1 MASDQCS
8 HCGNDIPLAA
18 ERCPHCALPG
28 IFPNVRAAEQAE
40 EWEALNNR
48 YKDALQQ
55 VVSRGCQQ
63 VAKDFEAAISDSQAV
78 IARSLLEAYRIV
90 SSDKQLYATYYQL
103 VEAGVRLP
111 SGGKWDILREMADG
125 ALFPGYKQNVRFA
138 ALSLDG
144 YGLSNYGECFLV
156 LHNHMIGHRASVF
169 EENSVIFMEK
179 HKILMSQAHNLPHGY
194 RATWEERAKL
204 CFAKLVDK
212 LHPNT
217 REDAFARIFLKEG
230 KKSEEDSFVEVHIW
244 GPMTIH
250 TLEQVIINQPKRRA
264 DRVILK
270 ALGEKLSKVGVTINA
285 RKEVA

>member
-28 IFPNVRAAEQAE
+28 IFSNVRAAEQTE
-40 EWEALNNR
+40 ERQALNNR
-48 YKDALQQ
+48 YEDALQRAD
-55 VVSRGCQQ
+55 SRGCQQ

-78 IARSLLEAYRIV
+78 IARSLLEADRLA
-90 SSDKQLYATYYQL
+90 SSDKQLYATFYQL

-111 SGGKWDILREMADG
+111 SGSKWDALREVADG
-125 ALFPGYKQNVRFA
+125 ALFPGYKRNIRFA
-138 ALSLDG
+138 VLSLDG
-144 YGLSNYGECFLV
+144 CGLSNYGECFLV

-217 REDAFARIFLKEG
+217 REETFARILLKEG

-244 GPMTIH
+244 GPMTTH

>member
-1 MASDQCS
+1 MASNQCP

-28 IFPNVRAAEQAE
+28 LFSNVRAAEQAE
-40 EWEALNNR
+40 EREALNNR

-55 VVSRGCQQ
+55 AASRGCQQ

-78 IARSLLEAYRIV
+78 IARSLLETYRLA
-90 SSDKQLYATYYQL
+90 SSDNELYATFYQL
-103 VEAGVRLP
+103 VEGGIRLP
-111 SGGKWDILREMADG
+111 SGEKWDTLREVADG
-125 ALFPGYKQNVRFA
+125 ALFPGYKKNVRFA

-144 YGLSNYGECFLV
+144 CGLSSYGECFLV
-156 LHNHMIGHRASVF
+156 LHDHMIAHRASVF

-179 HKILMSQAHNLPHGY
+179 HKILISQSNNLPKGY

-204 CFAKLVDK
+204 CLAKLVDK

-217 REDAFARIFLKEG
+217 KKDAFAHILLKEG
-230 KKSEEDSFVEVHIW
+230 KTPAEDSFVEVHIW
-244 GPMTIH
+244 GPMTARTFERI
-250 TLEQVIINQPKRRA
+250 VVNRPKRRA

-270 ALGEKLSKVGVTINA
+270 ALSEKFSKVGVTINTVA
-285 RKEVA
+285 EVA